1 MSAKIDIWI
10 DSTNP
15 GPTYISQSSYKI
27 WPVPNTGLTGLYKK
41 KLRTFSFLSVVQK
54 YNGNG
59 FKTDMWSFTVPLL
72 LWKGFNRE
80 WIIIAFS

>member
-27 WPVPNTGLTGLYKK
+27 WPAPNTGLTGLYKK
-41 KLRTFSFLSVVQK
+41 KKLRTLYFLSVVQK
-54 YNGNG
+54 YNEN
-59 FKTDMWSFTVPLL
+59 
-72 LWKGFNRE
+72 
-80 WIIIAFS
+80 